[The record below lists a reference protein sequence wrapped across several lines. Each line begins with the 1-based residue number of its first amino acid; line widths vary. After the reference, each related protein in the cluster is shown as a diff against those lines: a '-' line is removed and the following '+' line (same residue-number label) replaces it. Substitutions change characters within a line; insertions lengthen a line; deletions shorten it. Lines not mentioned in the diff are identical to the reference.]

1 MLFDMLFPGKRD
13 GFLRNAV
20 NKHHVIYAIST
31 DSGGN
36 AFHSYDNI
44 DIDITKLSVQ
54 SSAKCFKTVIGEN
67 KVFLRYCYIMQTII

>member
-13 GFLRNAV
+13 GFLGKAV

-36 AFHSYDNI
+36 AFHSYDDI

-54 SSAKCFKTVIGEN
+54 SSSI
-67 KVFLRYCYIMQTII
+67 

>member
-13 GFLRNAV
+13 GFLRNTV
-20 NKHHVIYAIST
+20 NKNHVIYAIST

-36 AFHSYDNI
+36 AFHSYD
-44 DIDITKLSVQ
+44 DIDTEITKLSVQ
-54 SSAKCFKTVIGEN
+54 SSSKCFKTVIGEN